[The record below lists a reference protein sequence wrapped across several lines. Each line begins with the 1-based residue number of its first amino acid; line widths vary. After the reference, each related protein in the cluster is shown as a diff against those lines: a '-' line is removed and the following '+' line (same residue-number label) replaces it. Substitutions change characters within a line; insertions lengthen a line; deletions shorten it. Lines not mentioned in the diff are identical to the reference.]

1 LKILCVAFRSCKG
14 FNPPNHGGYSD
25 KKEVMMR
32 FFKHAVLVCLL
43 VFMYINPPARA
54 AGDIGVELVRLKTTD
69 GISLTGVMRTPH
81 KAQKNAGVVMI
92 HGYSGNFYSGIMG
105 FLPEALADRGF
116 TTLALNMRDHDR
128 GPKKNRFED
137 NRHDIAAAVHKMAQL
152 GYNSIF
158 LYGHSM
164 GTNRVL
170 YYLAKTGDPRINGVL
185 LTGPP
190 GNLFEWNIHIFGIET
205 ATRILR
211 QAQDLVARGK
221 GDQWML
227 IDLGPLGKALYTADH
242 VVSLRGPDTVSDPYR
257 NIARILKPVLIV
269 HGLADRLASP
279 QVADRLRSSGRS
291 ATDVT
296 VIKIPDANHRF
307 SNHQEKLASVL
318 SRWML
323 EQIKP

>member
-1 LKILCVAFRSCKG
+1 
-14 FNPPNHGGYSD
+14 
-25 KKEVMMR
+25 MMR
-32 FFKHAVLVCLL
+32 FFKHSILVCLL

-69 GISLTGVMRTPH
+69 GIPLTGVMRTPH
-81 KAQKNAGVVMI
+81 KAPKNAGVVMI

-105 FLPEALADRGF
+105 FLPEALADQGF

-205 ATRILR
+205 ATRVLR
-211 QAQDLVARGK
+211 QAQDLMAKGK
-221 GDQWML
+221 GGQWML
-227 IDLGPLGKALYTADH
+227 IDLGPLGKALYTAEH

-257 NIARILKPVLIV
+257 NIARISKPAFIV
-269 HGLADRLASP
+269 HGLADRLANP
-279 QVADRLRSSGRS
+279 DIADRLRSSGTS
-291 ATDVT
+291 ASEVT
-296 VIKIPDANHRF
+296 VLKIPDANHRF
-307 SNHQEKLASVL
+307 SNHQETLANVL
-318 SRWML
+318 SRWMI
-323 EQIKP
+323 EQINP